1 MSIILKRLYLENY
14 KLFDKKTI
22 NFEDSLTVFDGPNG
36 YGKTSTFDAI
46 ELLIT
51 GVISRV
57 KENES
62 IQGNV
67 GYGESFLAKN
77 QSYDVVVK
85 GEFFNAET
93 EETLVV
99 LRRVPSGMTNRDN
112 NPKNIFKK
120 IKTEFPVDFDCTDG
134 KSKKLSQRAGLE
146 KFARFFGEQCASM
159 YTLLNYVQ
167 QEDRLSFFK
176 QSERER
182 TNVIEKL
189 LGLENHR
196 QKLDK
201 AQHAYNKLNKEY
213 TNRQRE
219 LNTLRDDISRQPHEA
234 TEDAVYEPL
243 AAGKPRWDKETLGF
257 LGASSSNLHQR
268 LLEQVDGIQA
278 LFMWRKEFS
287 LLEETRAFRMIPE
300 DKRGLALLAWKL
312 QRELQNAALEYQNR
326 QKLLAFCRNQN
337 EHIQKSQFASVH
349 WTQLCNIL
357 GVSDLAEGFTAL
369 VDQIKKSQAN
379 QTDLQKSLSEIN
391 RMRSQLQQQFQKA
404 STMERGVC
412 PYCGH
417 DWGDI
422 ASLNSRFELMTHSIQ
437 TVMGREAVN
446 HVLLVEDCKN
456 KFQQQLGEKW
466 AALLSELEQDVALA
480 VFCEYPNWQVFQ
492 NAADAC
498 EPLMKRLPMLSEH
511 VILAGTLEE
520 SVNGTAPILGQA
532 EKLWTSLPAE
542 YLALDQK
549 YDFRQ
554 LYQEGF
560 ENMTALESLS
570 VEKLDKKK
578 QYIRNQFYHSFDES
592 IRKLHGL
599 EDQQKSLEQLCVQMS
614 HYVETLKKAINTYRK
629 QLIGQIEIP
638 FFLYSSR
645 LLQSYPGGQ
654 GVLIDSKEGEKVRF
668 TAPGREHDVLY
679 TMSSG
684 QLSAVLLAFSLSL
697 NQIYAK
703 SGFQTLLID
712 DPIQCMDDINMV
724 SLVELLGREFGQSQ
738 VIISTHE
745 DDFARF
751 IGYKYSKYG
760 LSHKS
765 VSLKHS

>member
-1 MSIILKRLYLENY
+1 MSIILRRLYLENY
-14 KLFDKKTI
+14 KLFEQKTI
-22 NFEDSLTVFDGPNG
+22 TFENALTVFDGPNG

-57 KENES
+57 KDSEAV
-62 IQGNV
+62 QGNI
-67 GYGESFLAKN
+67 GYGESFLAKD
-77 QSYDVVVK
+77 QSQDVVVK
-85 GEFFNAET
+85 GEFVDTET
-93 EETLVV
+93 GETLVI
-99 LRRVPSGMTNRDN
+99 LRRIPSGMTSRDN

-120 IKTEFPVDFDCTDG
+120 VKLEFPSDFDSAEG
-134 KSKKLSQRAGLE
+134 KGKKVSQRAGQEMLD
-146 KFARFFGEQCASM
+146 RFFGEQRDSL

-176 QSERER
+176 QSEKER

-189 LGLENHR
+189 LGLEEHR

-213 TNRQRE
+213 SSRQRE
-219 LNTLRDDISRQPHEA
+219 LDSLRGEISRQPQEA
-234 TEDAVYEPL
+234 AEQTAYEPL
-243 AAGKPRWDKETLGF
+243 AAGKPQWDKEMLGF
-257 LGASSSNLHQR
+257 RGASSSDLQQR
-268 LLEQVDGIQA
+268 LLEQVDGVQA
-278 LFMWRKEFS
+278 LLMWRKEFAVS
-287 LLEETRAFRMIPE
+287 EDTRAFRAIPE
-300 DKRGLALLAWKL
+300 EERGLALLAWKL
-312 QRELQNAALEYQNR
+312 QNESGNAVQQFQNR
-326 QKLLAFCRNQN
+326 QKLLMFYRKQN
-337 EHIQKSQFASVH
+337 ECIQKSQFISVQ
-349 WTQLCNIL
+349 WKQVCDVL
-357 GVSDLAEGFTAL
+357 GAADLAEGFTAL
-369 VDQIKKSQAN
+369 VDQIKKSRAN
-379 QTDLQKSLSEIN
+379 QTDLQNSLTEIN
-391 RMRSQLQQQFQKA
+391 RTRNQLQQQYQKA
-404 STMERGVC
+404 ASVERGIC

-417 DWGDI
+417 DWGDVE
-422 ASLNSRFELMTHSIQ
+422 SLDSRFELMTQSIQ
-437 TVMGREAVN
+437 GVMGREAVN
-446 HVLLVEDCKN
+446 SVLLVEECKN
-456 KFQQQLGEKW
+456 KFHQQLGTKW
-466 AALLSELEQDVALA
+466 AALLSDLEQDVALT
-480 VFCEYPNWQVFQ
+480 VFCKYPDWQAFR

-498 EPLMKRLPMLSEH
+498 GPVMDRLH
-511 VILAGTLEE
+511 VLPEQLVMGGTLET
-520 SVNGTAPILGQA
+520 SLDGMAHILEQA
-532 EKLWTSLPAE
+532 EKLWTSLPVE
-542 YLALDQK
+542 YMALDQK
-549 YDFRQ
+549 YGFRQ
-554 LYQEGF
+554 LYQEGLGS
-560 ENMTALESLS
+560 MTVLESLS
-570 VEKLDKKK
+570 AEKLERKK
-578 QYIRNQFYHSFDES
+578 QYILNQYYHSFDES
-592 IRKLHGL
+592 IRKLSSL
-599 EDQQKSLEQLCVQMS
+599 EEQQRALEQLCEQLDW
-614 HYVETLKKAINTYRK
+614 YVETLKKAINTYRK

-703 SGFQTLLID
+703 GGFQTLLID

-751 IGYKYSKYG
+751 IGYKYGKYG

-765 VSLKHS
+765 VSLKHT